1 MLDFSIPCAIL
12 KLQTITIHLHKTKT
26 MNITIKRDKAGNEFP
41 VSIRS
46 GWPDLLKKEFRGKL
60 RGSRSKLLGN
70 RENECRV
77 TILPAKRVSNKI
89 GKMREEIATN
99 RAKRNRLVFIARNP
113 TVKAGPISPTGTIQP
128 RQSGKFLP
136 KVKVS
141 VTC

>member
-1 MLDFSIPCAIL
+1 
-12 KLQTITIHLHKTKT
+12 
-26 MNITIKRDKAGNEFP
+26 MNTITIKRDKKGNEHP
-41 VSIRS
+41 VSIRC
-46 GWPDLLKKEFRGKL
+46 GWPELIKKEFRGKL

-77 TILPAKRVSNKI
+77 TILPPKRVSNKVN
-89 GKMREEIATN
+89 KMREDISNN
-99 RAKRNRLVFIARNP
+99 RAKRNRLAFIARNP
-113 TVKAGPISPTGTIQP
+113 LVKAGAVRADGTLQP